1 MQLDC
6 SEKYKTSGML
16 GQNAIVNKYNMFY
29 KLAHIL
35 RDRFPWLW
43 EMMEWLNGW
52 FFASLYGHRLRHVVG
67 GQIAR
72 I

>member
-1 MQLDC
+1 
-6 SEKYKTSGML
+6 
-16 GQNAIVNKYNMFY
+16 MFY

-52 FFASLYGHRLRHVVG
+52 LFASLYGQCLRHVVG
-67 GQIAR
+67 GQIAK